1 MQPLF
6 KDGKKTPV
14 GNRKLEFDVA
24 TESMDDKDTILVGE
38 CKWKSADHAD
48 RLLAQLQEKVK
59 HAPFVKGKK
68 IVFALFLREQ
78 PLSTADCEM
87 MFPEDVLNNLPK

>member
-6 KDGKKTPV
+6 KDSKKTPV

-38 CKWKSADHAD
+38 CKWKSAYHA
-48 RLLAQLQEKVK
+48 
-59 HAPFVKGKK
+59 
-68 IVFALFLREQ
+68 EQ
-78 PLSTADCEM
+78 PVVKRCVPKMPSAICQSNYYSSTV
-87 MFPEDVLNNLPK
+87 FSPVS